1 MNYDRN
7 GVFVSTSTPKP
18 ALRKCFRTLTV
29 DSRDRDP
36 TKFVKVVGGASTS
49 DPGDYIVYLPRS
61 FSNVTAVRLKN
72 AVIQGLSFSDP
83 YILVGLEGLNR
94 MDETAPG
101 ADRAGFVDSVFAK
114 LSWASA
120 PTVLTATVSSAA
132 STSTTITYTTSAAHG
147 LFVGQIVSIAG
158 TLAPSAY
165 ALSSVVVA
173 SIPSPTTFTVASTLN
188 PGNSSSGSS
197 VVTIHPTLYY
207 NDHLSDEQLTRYNP
221 PIGSLDRLH
230 ITLRRHTSTAPA
242 ILGSGENTFTFEI
255 EYIDNVF
262 DDISSFETRLRN

>member
-61 FSNVTAVRLKN
+61 FSNVTAIRLKN

-114 LSWASA
+114 LSWSSA

-230 ITLRRHTSTAPA
+230 ITLRRHTSTAPV